1 MDRFFGA
8 LGRAIVRFRW
18 LVLLGWVVVAIVA
31 TLTLPTLGSEI
42 NNDNSH
48 FLPSSSPTIQAFDL
62 ATPLL
67 GNTTTN
73 SMVVVVAT
81 RRDGPLSAADE
92 NVITWEVATARK
104 VPFVREVRFIGTSPN
119 RHAAELLVTAHVNV
133 SDIAGEKTLID
144 DLQASFRAAHPPAG
158 LVMNVAGAVATNV
171 ANQENS
177 AMTGNRVQDFSV
189 LFIIVLLFF
198 VFRSVLAPLVTLIP
212 SAIALLVANRFIGG
226 LGAHGLQISVFTE
239 LLLIVL
245 MLGAGTDY
253 GLFLVFRVREELRGG
268 RTPDDAVAYGLAR
281 IGESITASGGTV
293 VFALLSLLLASFG
306 IYKDLGVPLAVGIGV
321 MLLTGLTL
329 LPALLAILGRAAFWP
344 ASIAPGSETE
354 GWWTGIAR
362 RLLRR
367 PGMTLVLGFV
377 IFACLASAALSYR
390 SGGFGGAT
398 SAPAGSDAAAGNAAL
413 IKNFP
418 QAATN
423 PTDIVMRFAS
433 PVWNAS
439 LATQVETGE
448 QALARSGAFAT
459 LDGPLN
465 PTGYAITPID
475 YTKLHVLLGNPALL
489 PATEPARYQTLV
501 PLAAYEIYH
510 ATEAF
515 VSADGKTIMYETSL
529 RAGNPDS
536 NAAIN
541 SVPHLRRIVAAA
553 AAAAHAERA
562 GVAGDAP
569 ALYDVA
575 NTSNSDLVHI
585 IPIAI
590 LAIAILLALVLRSL
604 VAPLYLIVSVGL
616 SYLAALGVSVLVFID
631 IAGDSGITFVLP
643 FLMFIFLLALGEDYN
658 ILVMTR
664 IREEARRHPIR
675 DAVTN
680 AVGRTGPT
688 ITSAGL
694 VLAGSFVV
702 LAIVGSSG
710 PGGSQVEAIGF
721 GLAIGI
727 LLDTF
732 VVRVLLVPA
741 TVALLGR
748 WNWWP
753 SRLGRRH
760 DTHPAFSG
768 HEAAPLPRS

>member
-1 MDRFFGA
+1 MDRFFA
-8 LGRAIVRFRW
+8 AFGRAVERFRW
-18 LVLLGWVVVAIVA
+18 FVLLGWIVVVVVSTI
-31 TLTLPTLGSEI
+31 TLPTLSSEI

-48 FLPSSSPTIQAFDL
+48 FLPSTSPTIQAFNL

-67 GNTTTN
+67 GNTSAN
-73 SMVVVVAT
+73 SIVVVVAA
-81 RRDGPLSAADE
+81 RAHAPLGPADE
-92 NVITWEVATARK
+92 AALTREVAAAKR
-104 VPFVREVRFIGTSPN
+104 VPLVRLVRFVGISPN
-119 RHAAELLVTAHVNV
+119 RHAAELLVSAHVNEN
-133 SDIAGEKTLID
+133 DIAGEKTLIGN
-144 DLQASFRAAHPPAG
+144 LATSFTAVHPPAG
-158 LVMNVAGAVATNV
+158 LEMHVAGAVATNI
-171 ANQENS
+171 ANQAKS
-177 AMTGNRVQDFSV
+177 ATTGNRVQDFSV

-212 SAIALLVANRFIGG
+212 SALALVVANRFIGG
-226 LGAHGLQISVFTE
+226 LGAHGLQISEFTE

-253 GLFLVFRVREELRGG
+253 GLFLVFRVREELRAG
-268 RTPDDAVAYGLAR
+268 RTPNDAVAYSLAR

-293 VFALLSLLLASFG
+293 IFALLSLLLATFG

-344 ASIAPGSETE
+344 SPIAPGTERE

-367 PGMTLVLGFV
+367 PGATLGLGLLL
-377 IFACLASAALSYR
+377 FACFASAALSYR

-398 SAPAGSDAAAGNAAL
+398 NAPAGSDAAAGNAAL
-413 IKNFP
+413 VKNFP
-418 QAATN
+418 EAATN
-423 PTDIVMRFAS
+423 PTDIIMRFAS
-433 PVWNAS
+433 PVWRAGIAQQVAVGEAS
-439 LATQVETGE
+439 LE
-448 QALARSGAFAT
+448 QSDAFRT

-465 PTGYAITPID
+465 PTGYPIPAID
-475 YTKLHVLLGNPALL
+475 YTKLHLLLGNPALL
-489 PATEPARYQTLV
+489 PSTEPAMYKKLV

-515 VSADGKTIMYETSL
+515 VSADGKTVMYEVSL
-529 RAGNPDS
+529 RVGNPDS

-541 SVPHLRRIVAAA
+541 SVPRLRRIVAAA
-553 AAAAHAERA
+553 ATAAHADDS

-575 NTSNSDLVHI
+575 NTSNHDLFHI

-590 LAIAILLALVLRSL
+590 IAIAILLALVLRSL

-616 SYLAALGVSVLVFID
+616 SYLAALGVSVLVFLD
-631 IAGDSGITFVLP
+631 IGGESGITFVLP

-664 IREEARRHPIR
+664 IREEARHRPIR
-675 DAVTN
+675 DAVTH

-694 VLAGSFVV
+694 VLAGSFAV
-702 LAIVGSSG
+702 LAIVGRNG
-710 PGGSQVEAIGF
+710 PGGDQVEAIGF

-727 LLDTF
+727 LMDTF

-753 SRLGRRH
+753 SRLGRQH
-760 DTHPAFSG
+760 DSHPAFSG
-768 HEAAPLPRS
+768 HDVASVGRT

>member
-1 MDRFFGA
+1 MDRFFAG
-8 LGRAIVRFRW
+8 LGRASVRFRW
-18 LVLLGWVVVAIVA
+18 FILVGWIAVVVVS
-31 TLTLPTLGSEI
+31 TLTLPTLGSEV

-48 FLPSSSPTIQAFDL
+48 FLPTSSPTIQAFNL
-62 ATPLL
+62 AIPLL
-67 GNTTTN
+67 GNTATN
-73 SMVVVVAT
+73 SVVVVVAA
-81 RRDGPLSAADE
+81 RNAPLGAADAAAL
-92 NVITWEVATARK
+92 TREVVAAKAIPR
-104 VPFVREVRFIGTSPN
+104 VREVRFIGISPN
-119 RHAAELLVTAHVNV
+119 RHAAELLVNAHISA
-133 SDIAGEKTLID
+133 SDIADENTLVA
-144 DLQASFRAAHPPAG
+144 DLEASFRAVHPPAG
-158 LVMNVAGAVATNV
+158 LGMHVAGAVASNV
-171 ANQENS
+171 ANQAKS
-177 AMTGNRVQDFSV
+177 ALTGNRVQDFSV
-189 LFIIVLLFF
+189 VFIVVLLFF
-198 VFRSVLAPLVTLIP
+198 VFRSVLAPFITLIP
-212 SAIALLVANRFIGG
+212 SALALVVANRFIGG
-226 LGAHGLQISVFTE
+226 LGAHGLQISVFTQ

-253 GLFLVFRVREELRGG
+253 GLFLVFRVREELRAG
-268 RTPDDAVAYGLAR
+268 REVDDAVALALTR

-293 VFALLSLLLASFG
+293 IFALLSLLLATFG
-306 IYKDLGVPLAVGIGV
+306 LYHDLAVPLAVGIAV

-344 ASIAPGSETE
+344 SPIAPGTERE
-354 GWWTGIAR
+354 GWWTAVTR

-367 PGMTLVLGFV
+367 PGATLGLGLVL
-377 IFACLASAALSYR
+377 FACLASAALSYR

-398 SAPAGSDAAAGNAAL
+398 NAPAGSDAAAGNAAL
-413 IKNFP
+413 LADFP

-423 PTDIVMRFAS
+423 PTSILMRFAS
-433 PVWNAS
+433 PVW
-439 LATQVETGE
+439 LAPTAQDVAAGE
-448 QALARSGAFAT
+448 AVLARSAAFRT
-459 LDGPLN
+459 LDGPFD
-465 PTGYAITPID
+465 PTGVVIRPID
-475 YTKLHVLLGNPALL
+475 YAKLHAFLGNPALL
-489 PATEPARYQTLV
+489 PSTEPARLTKLIPV
-501 PLAAYEIYH
+501 GAYEIYH

-515 VSADGKTIMYETSL
+515 ISADGKTIQFEVSL
-529 RAGNPDS
+529 RVGSPDS

-541 SVPHLRRIVAAA
+541 SVPRLRQIVSAAA
-553 AAAAHAERA
+553 LTAHAEA
-562 GVAGDAP
+562 NGVAGDAP

-575 NTSNSDLVHI
+575 NTSNHDLFHI

-590 LAIAILLALVLRSL
+590 LAIAILLALVLRSM

-664 IREEARRHPIR
+664 IREEARRRPIR
-675 DAVTN
+675 DAVTY

-694 VLAGSFVV
+694 VLAGSFAV
-702 LAIVGSSG
+702 LAIVGGSG
-710 PGGSQVEAIGF
+710 PSGSQIKVMGF

-753 SRLGRRH
+753 SRLGRQH

-768 HEAAPLPRS
+768 HDPALPGRA